1 MRKLSRY
8 VLTVVVLAGGAAAG
22 SVVYSQQ
29 RVIDRIVAVVD
40 KEIIT
45 ESELDERVNMLL
57 FQSRMESATPEF
69 RRTVLDGMIAD
80 KLILAQAIIDSVE
93 VTNDEVSQALDQQIA
108 NLVRQAGSEQR
119 VEDYYGMPL
128 SRIRREFREDMRK
141 QLIVQRMRQTREAS
155 VQVTRREVEEFYTT
169 YKDSLPRVPEEV
181 ELSNIFILPKPDST
195 LEVQSE
201 LLLKAIRDSIIR
213 GGDFATYARRYSK
226 GPGAESGGEL
236 PWAKRGELLR
246 DFEEVVFS
254 LSEGEIS
261 QVFTTELG
269 LHLVQL
275 MERRGESVRARQ
287 ILLPLPKGPAS
298 DTVAVRR
305 LWDLRDQIQKGT
317 PFADLAKKYSED
329 EDTKMLGGDLGRVS
343 LEQLDPEFKTVVEG
357 LQVGVISEPHRVA
370 VGSSYGYQI
379 VWLRKRV
386 PAHAMN
392 LTDDFRRVEQI
403 ALYFKKNEQFAS
415 WLEDLKKN
423 IYWEVRL

>member
-1 MRKLSRY
+1 MHRTNRY
-8 VLTVVVLAGGAAAG
+8 LVAMVMLLGISNSA
-22 SVVYSQQ
+22 SLLWSQQ

-45 ESELDERVNMLL
+45 ESELNERVNMVV
-57 FQSRMESATPEF
+57 FQSRMESASPEF
-69 RRTVLDGMIAD
+69 RRDVLDGMIAD
-80 KLILAQAIIDSVE
+80 KLILAQALIDSIE

-119 VEDYYGMPL
+119 VEDYYGMPI

-141 QLIVQRMRQTREAS
+141 QLIVQRMRQTREAAI
-155 VQVTRREVEEFYTT
+155 QVTRREVEEFFST
-169 YKDSLPRVPEEV
+169 YQDSLPRVPEEV
-181 ELSNIFILPKPDST
+181 ELSNIFIQPKPDST
-195 LEVQSE
+195 LQVESE
-201 LLLKAIRDSIIR
+201 RLLKSIRDSLLR
-213 GGDFATYARRYSK
+213 GGDFAEYARRYSK
-226 GPGAESGGEL
+226 GPGGESGGEL

-275 MERRGESVRARQ
+275 EERRGESVRARQ

-305 LWDLRDQIQKGT
+305 LRELRDEIQAGT
-317 PFADLAKKYSED
+317 SFADMAKKYSED

-343 LEQLDPEFKTVVEG
+343 LDQLDPEFRTVVET
-357 LQVGVISEPHRVA
+357 LPVGTISEPHRVA
-370 VGSSYGYQI
+370 VGNSYGYQI
-379 VWLRKRV
+379 VWLRQRM

-392 LTDDFRRVEQI
+392 LTDDFRRIEQI
-403 ALYFKKNEQFAS
+403 ALYFKRNEQFNS
-415 WLEDLKKN
+415 WVADLKKN
-423 IYWEVRL
+423 IYWEVRI